1 MVFWTHTFNTFTATV
16 LVPPPEESLY
26 ADILNYEFIAPYLL
40 VFAENKLDVDS
51 ARIFAEDAG
60 LMKIARDFTSSVV
73 FIYPTAQGGWK
84 NAAPDLFAEII
95 TNSRIHQYHKDG
107 YIEAKNRFTHTTDGY
122 FIRVAIFRTCLFG
135 VGESADYIAKNC
147 LTHFEGDGL
156 WGKADIAPVT
166 CFLTGLSDVS
176 ILPGSCCPKPGT
188 GPDATQREKAAQTS
202 DISARAAARDI
213 PIVSYSNSAEINN
226 YFRTHFEHFTARQ
239 KPDIPSDFYSFARK
253 FRRMLGTLEVDPD
266 LEADG
271 LIREPAVVTLKT
283 SADNCGDDK
292 GSTAHKVGY
301 FAFYNRGL
309 LSNREGAAESM
320 QATNVPEGAART
332 GAAPDANSTGTSSA
346 KKVPLVLGFHGGGD
360 SCFFF
365 SIMAGWAKI
374 AHRHNFLLVT
384 VENHL
389 HSTATEMQELIEH
402 LKAKYPVDESRI
414 YVTGFSMGGCK
425 SWDFVQEYPLSVAAA
440 APMDATF
447 EVGLNVYGNPIGA
460 QQSNTPE
467 LKEAPSAVTSSATGH
482 INQTTPTTPQ
492 TTRGLNTAIPV
503 PVFYAGG
510 EITPLPELP
519 FQAQKCLDRM
529 KYILEL
535 NGAAAR
541 YGVSLADKESWKNKI
556 WGIDGDM
563 RYTAFDATRGST
575 LTMELFKNKSGKI
588 WNVFGSISGQGHD
601 CREHTCEHAWRFMRC
616 FSRAEDGSVIGG
628 NPEEIMESLSR
639 SGLEHLP

>member
-1 MVFWTHTFNTFTATV
+1 MEKAPETHTLKDGTVYWSHTFTKFEATV
-16 LVPPPEESLY
+16 LVPKPDEKLHS
-26 ADILNYEFIAPYLL
+26 DILNYGFIAPYLL
-40 VFAENKLDVDS
+40 VFAENKLDADG

-60 LMKIARDFTSSVV
+60 LMKIARDFASSVV
-73 FIYPTAQGGWK
+73 FIYPTSQGGWK
-84 NAAPDLFAEII
+84 NASPDLFAEII
-95 TNSRIHQYHKDG
+95 TNSRIHQYYKDG
-107 YIEAKNRFTHTTDGY
+107 YIEAKNRFTRTTDGY
-122 FIRVAIFRTCLFG
+122 FIRGAIFRTCLFG
-135 VGESADYIAKNC
+135 FGESADYIAKNC
-147 LTHFEGDGL
+147 LTHFDGDGL

-166 CFLTGLSDVS
+166 CFLTELSDVS
-176 ILPGSCCPKPGT
+176 VLPGSSRQKPGT
-188 GPDATQREKAAQTS
+188 GQDATQREKAAQTN
-202 DISARAAARDI
+202 DISLRAAARDI

-226 YFRTHFEHFTARQ
+226 YFRTNFEHFTARQ
-239 KPDIPSDFYSFARK
+239 KPDIPADFYGFARK

-292 GSTAHKVGY
+292 DSTAHKVGY
-301 FAFYNRGL
+301 FAFYNKGL
-309 LSNREGAAESM
+309 FCN
-320 QATNVPEGAART
+320 
-332 GAAPDANSTGTSSA
+332 DANSAVVASHSPTQGSA

-389 HSTATEMQELIEH
+389 NSTATEMQELIEH
-402 LKAKYPVDESRI
+402 LKAKYPVDGSRI
-414 YVTGFSMGGCK
+414 YATGFSMGGCK

-447 EVGLNVYGNPIGA
+447 EVGLNVYGNAIAAPK
-460 QQSNTPE
+460 
-467 LKEAPSAVTSSATGH
+467 LDEA
-482 INQTTPTTPQ
+482 Q
-492 TTRGLNTAIPV
+492 TTRGLNTTVPV

-519 FQAQKCLDRM
+519 FQAQKCIDRM

-535 NGAAAR
+535 NGATAK
-541 YGVSLADKESWKNKI
+541 YDVSLAAKENWKNKI
-556 WGIDGDM
+556 WGIDGDT

-575 LTMELFKNKSGKI
+575 LTMELFKNKDGKI

-616 FSRAEDGSVIGG
+616 FSRAADSSVKGG
-628 NPEEIMESLSR
+628 NPEEILESLASDR
-639 SGLEHLP
+639 E